1 MRYDIDKTYLR
12 AFIDEQVSLVADEAY
27 SDQGISLYD
36 SIILTKKDDDTVNR
50 HIDDAVR
57 GFVTRTFDIA
67 KIDAD
72 GIKFYVP
79 DFDESMEDAVKSE
92 ITHFIVFAVCAAL
105 FKSRRP
111 QAEPEYTE
119 RAKAAVEKAVT
130 LLKSRKSPTDLW

>member
-1 MRYDIDKTYLR
+1 M
-12 AFIDEQVSLVADEAY
+12 
-27 SDQGISLYD
+27 D
-36 SIILTKKDDDTVNR
+36 SIMSEFEEV
-50 HIDDAVR
+50 
-57 GFVTRTFDIA
+57 
-67 KIDAD
+67 DAD

-79 DFDESMEDAVKSE
+79 DFDETMEDAVKSE